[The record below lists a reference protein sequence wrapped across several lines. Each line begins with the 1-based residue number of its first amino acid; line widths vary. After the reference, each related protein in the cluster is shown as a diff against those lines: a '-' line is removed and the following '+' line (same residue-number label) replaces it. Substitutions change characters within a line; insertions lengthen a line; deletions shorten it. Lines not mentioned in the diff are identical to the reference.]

1 MILKQQQQYSLK
13 GACRYKERISG
24 YQWEE
29 GRREGQ
35 YRDGGLKKGLFL
47 YYITGLYENM
57 CLKLLKTV
65 KHSGS

>member
-1 MILKQQQQYSLK
+1 MHR
-13 GACRYKERISG
+13 ARY
-24 YQWEE
+24 E
-29 GRREGQ
+29 GRDAPC
-35 YRDGGLKKGLFL
+35 RDGGLKKGLFL